1 MTVWLW
7 LRTWEGRNKT
17 PQQKRGNPACIFSN
31 AREGPKKS
39 KSSKMDWLQV
49 FWNRNHCDLR
59 TVSCLHACAC
69 CWTSFA
75 WQAHSI
81 LMTQLTPGTSKSLRS
96 KEHQGSAIPFDS
108 EMSDH
113 VTMSWV
119 QSALKTTLQIFARCD
134 CERSLPF
141 WSGPEKCWLGTRGCQ
156 NIVEHSISH
165 YTRNMFF
172 LCYLP
177 M

>member
-7 LRTWEGRNKT
+7 LKTWEGRNKT

-39 KSSKMDWLQV
+39 KSSKMDWLQM
-49 FWNRNHCDLR
+49 FWNRNHWDLR
-59 TVSCLHACAC
+59 TVSTLHACAC

-108 EMSDH
+108 ETVWLCDYVLSVICVENDSPDFCPLRLRQISAISVRSWEVLTGDPGMS
-113 VTMSWV
+113 
-119 QSALKTTLQIFARCD
+119 K
-134 CERSLPF
+134 RSRTQHIPL
-141 WSGPEKCWLGTRGCQ
+141 
-156 NIVEHSISH
+156 
-165 YTRNMFF
+165 
-172 LCYLP
+172 
-177 M
+177 